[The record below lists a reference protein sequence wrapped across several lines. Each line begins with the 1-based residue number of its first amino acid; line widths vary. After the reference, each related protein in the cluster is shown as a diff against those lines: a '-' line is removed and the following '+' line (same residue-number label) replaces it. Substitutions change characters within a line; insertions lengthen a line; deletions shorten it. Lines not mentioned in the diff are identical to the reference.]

1 MTRSTVYLP
10 KARNNVAKK
19 KLGGCRGKIKH
30 ATAKE
35 AQAAIRSLRR
45 STHAV
50 DADRLMPYLCPCGSW
65 HVGHSR

>member
-10 KARNNVAKK
+10 KARNNVTKK

-35 AQAAIRSLRR
+35 ARAAIRSLRR
-45 STHAV
+45 STHVV
-50 DADRLMPYLCPCGSW
+50 DADRLEAYLCPCGFF
-65 HVGHSR
+65 HVGHER